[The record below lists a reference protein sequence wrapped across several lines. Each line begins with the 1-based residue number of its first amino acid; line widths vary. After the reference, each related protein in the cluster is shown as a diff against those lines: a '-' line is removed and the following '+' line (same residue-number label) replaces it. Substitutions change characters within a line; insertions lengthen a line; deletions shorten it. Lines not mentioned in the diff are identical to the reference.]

1 VNGALAALNQ
11 AAAAW
16 DSSVDALVEATRGIQ
31 AAAEALHQFRPTPDV
46 YQKAAN
52 AKAVLLRIIEERT
65 FFYGGKRGLGWG
77 QEMASLVHHL
87 PQPQE

>member
-1 VNGALAALNQ
+1 MNGALAALNQ
-11 AAAAW
+11 AATVW
-16 DSSVDALVEATRGIQ
+16 DSSVDALVEVTRGIQ

-65 FFYGGKRGLGWG
+65 PGT
-77 QEMASLVHHL
+77 L
-87 PQPQE
+87 PIFRRNGAILPREV